1 MVTSRTR
8 GWCRLARVLTAV
20 VRIGQE
26 LSATLHGGCRP
37 PDRTGSARHR
47 DCLPRGW
54 TKVLQGSG
62 GNGMRTL
69 WLNGRVIEA
78 GRLDSGQQVGRRSA
92 FRRRRHWQYGTSS
105 PHITAQRRNLV
116 RSSSRSNRS
125 PAKRQSFWTLAP
137 VLISTITTL
146 LTGYFL
152 LSPNSTPT
160 TEQYVQLN
168 NVSVETGVSLHDYL
182 RHESPRRFL
191 KRLDLAPDTFEKASL
206 SKDES
211 SRAESGGVLLNV
223 LNRNNLSRLGTA
235 AYFSWT
241 SKGYRKRMM
250 VPRWTLFDA
259 DTGQRLLESEANDP
273 FRYVAFFATT
283 KSQDIGTWEFWIP
296 NPPRT
301 SHKVF
306 VRVEFFEDDEG
317 LQITY
322 KDGPK
327 FQARSA

>member
-1 MVTSRTR
+1 
-8 GWCRLARVLTAV
+8 
-20 VRIGQE
+20 
-26 LSATLHGGCRP
+26 
-37 PDRTGSARHR
+37 
-47 DCLPRGW
+47 
-54 TKVLQGSG
+54 
-62 GNGMRTL
+62 
-69 WLNGRVIEA
+69 
-78 GRLDSGQQVGRRSA
+78 
-92 FRRRRHWQYGTSS
+92 
-105 PHITAQRRNLV
+105 
-116 RSSSRSNRS
+116 
-125 PAKRQSFWTLAP
+125 
-137 VLISTITTL
+137 
-146 LTGYFL
+146 
-152 LSPNSTPT
+152 
-160 TEQYVQLN
+160 VQLN

-211 SRAESGGVLLNV
+211 SRAESCGVLLNV

-259 DTGQRLLESEANDP
+259 DTGQRLLESEADDP

-296 NPPRT
+296 NPART
-301 SHKVF
+301 THRFF

-327 FQARSA
+327 FQARFA